1 MIADTLSS
9 KYSADILR
17 EAAERIEDTEK
28 IAEFYRREAER
39 LVVKKPKAGEG
50 SC

>member
-1 MIADTLSS
+1 MKVKKTQLLTAELRMIADTLSS

-17 EAAERIEDTEK
+17 EAAER
-28 IAEFYRREAER
+28 